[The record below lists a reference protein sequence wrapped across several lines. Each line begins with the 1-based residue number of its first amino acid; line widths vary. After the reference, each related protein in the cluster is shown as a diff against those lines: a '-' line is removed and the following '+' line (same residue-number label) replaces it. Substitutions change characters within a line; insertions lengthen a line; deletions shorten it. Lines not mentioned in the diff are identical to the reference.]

1 MRWIETRWVV
11 CFLEIPCLIPSFTFE
26 KKEQGLIGLQ
36 NKKNK
41 RMVLGGKEWGNQNKI
56 KLKLEGPNKDY

>member
-1 MRWIETRWVV
+1 MSCSFSWKSLSST
-11 CFLEIPCLIPSFTFE
+11 PSFTFD